1 MDSAWGWG
9 PPRVRVGLGEEPGWV
24 QTSTPGKHDSGSAQ
38 SHPRPHDKRAHGEPL
53 RQQPCSAFTT
63 GVSGPGL
70 GPGGWNLLSLPPPSL
85 PSNVRWRGLELAL
98 LFGEEVKTVSQPF
111 GHQQDE
117 CSLERVRLGFVRL
130 GLERSSNCP
139 FLWGLVGNVPKSL
152 SKEEKQT
159 AESTRFQL
167 WDTFQEGEGENKT
180 KQNKTPALN
189 A

>member
-1 MDSAWGWG
+1 MVKMGRFMSLLPHTQNNSIGELMRGAGVGWGRKMDSAWGWG

-85 PSNVRWRGLELAL
+85 PSNVRWRGLELAP
-98 LFGEEVKTVSQPF
+98 LFWGGGQDCQPAF
-111 GHQQDE
+111 
-117 CSLERVRLGFVRL
+117 R
-130 GLERSSNCP
+130 P
-139 FLWGLVGNVPKSL
+139 
-152 SKEEKQT
+152 
-159 AESTRFQL
+159 
-167 WDTFQEGEGENKT
+167 
-180 KQNKTPALN
+180 PAG
-189 A
+189 